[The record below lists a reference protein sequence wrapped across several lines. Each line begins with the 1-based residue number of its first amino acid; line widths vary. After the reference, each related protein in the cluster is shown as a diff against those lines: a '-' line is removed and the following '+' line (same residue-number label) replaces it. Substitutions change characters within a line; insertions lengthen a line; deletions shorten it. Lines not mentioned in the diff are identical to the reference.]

1 MTEIDS
7 ELQKIIN
14 GCLNNDRESQRRLY
28 DWYAPKMYVVC
39 RRYANSREEAED
51 MLMEGFMKVFK
62 NLSTFKGDS
71 TFYSWIYSVMV
82 NSAIS
87 HYRSIKRFRKE
98 LLSEELMDG
107 DEFAE
112 EERITASL
120 EAGLLLEILEQMP
133 DGMRV
138 VFNLKAVEEYSFLEI
153 AEKLDKK
160 ENAIRISYMRA
171 RQWLKKRI
179 EEL

>member
-1 MTEIDS
+1 MTEKDS

-14 GCLNNDRESQRRLY
+14 GCLNNDRESQHRLY
-28 DWYAPKMYVVC
+28 DRYASGMFVVC

-51 MLMEGFMKVFK
+51 MLMEGFMNVFK
-62 NLSTFKGDS
+62 NLSSFKGDS
-71 TFYSWIYSVMV
+71 KFFTWVYSVMV
-82 NSAIS
+82 NTAVS
-87 HYRSIKRFRKE
+87 HYRSVKRFRNE
-98 LLSEELMDG
+98 LLAEDVLDG

-120 EAGLLLEILEQMP
+120 EASRLLDLMEQMP

-138 VFNLKAVEEYSFLEI
+138 VFNLKAVEEYSFSEI
-153 AEKLDKK
+153 AEMLDKK

-171 RQWLKKRI
+171 RQWLKERV
-179 EEL
+179 ER

>member
-1 MTEIDS
+1 M
-7 ELQKIIN
+7 
-14 GCLNNDRESQRRLY
+14 NNDRESQHRLY
-28 DWYAPKMYVVC
+28 DRYASGMYVVC

-51 MLMEGFMKVFK
+51 MLMEGFMNVFK

-71 TFYSWIYSVMV
+71 KFSTWIYSVMV
-82 NSAIS
+82 NTAVS
-87 HYRSIKRFRKE
+87 HYRSVKRFRNE
-98 LLSEELMDG
+98 LLAEDVLGG

-120 EAGLLLEILEQMP
+120 EASRLLELLEQMP

-138 VFNLKAVEEYSFLEI
+138 VFNLKAVEEYSFSEI
-153 AEKLDKK
+153 AEMLAKK

-171 RQWLKKRI
+171 RQWLKERV
-179 EEL
+179 ER

>member
-98 LLSEELMDG
+98 LLSEEVMDG

-138 VFNLKAVEEYSFLEI
+138 VFNLKAVEEYSFSEI
-153 AEKLDKK
+153 AEILGKK
-160 ENAIRISYMRA
+160 ENAIRISFMRA
-171 RQWLKKRI
+171 RQWLMKAI
-179 EEL
+179 DQ

>member
-7 ELQKIIN
+7 ELQEIIN
-14 GCLNNDRESQRRLY
+14 GCLNNDRVSQHRLY
-28 DWYAPKMYVVC
+28 DRYAPKMYVVC

-51 MLMEGFMKVFK
+51 MLMEGFMNVFK
-62 NLSTFKGDS
+62 NLSSFKGDS
-71 TFYSWIYSVMV
+71 KFSTWIYSVMV
-82 NSAIS
+82 NTAVS
-87 HYRSIKRFRKE
+87 HYRSVKRFRNE
-98 LLSEELMDG
+98 LLAEDVLDG

-120 EAGLLLEILEQMP
+120 EASRLLDLMEQMP

-138 VFNLKAVEEYSFLEI
+138 VFNLKAVEEYSFSEI
-153 AEKLDKK
+153 AEMLDKK

-171 RQWLKKRI
+171 RQWLMKRV
-179 EEL
+179 ER